1 MKGLNI
7 QFDNLVEVLQKNLK
21 NKELLQNRD
30 SFDLVYE
37 KITQETFKITSLIV
51 DMAVEDFSI
60 KQSYTKLQK

>member
-7 QFDNLVEVLQKNLK
+7 QFDNLIEVLQKNLK

>member
-37 KITQETFKITSLIV
+37 KITQETLKITSLIV
-51 DMAVEDFSI
+51 DMVVEDFSI

>member
-7 QFDNLVEVLQKNLK
+7 QFDNLVEVLQKNIK

-37 KITQETFKITSLIV
+37 KITQETLKITSLIV
-51 DMAVEDFSI
+51 DMLVEDFSI